1 MASVS
6 SLACTKFAL
15 CQLISN
21 NIFVFSINAMSG
33 LSFDMYLFYF
43 QKFCILYLGYKF
55 FPYVSALILSF
66 KNLNQDLLNLV
77 VIRGFFYYFSLKF
90 CTNNPDLSCMAML
103 CIYFITAQ
111 VPKRNGHKYNMD
123 SKKVITQ

>member
-1 MASVS
+1 MQCLDYHLICICFIFKSFVS
-6 SLACTKFAL
+6 CTWD
-15 CQLISN
+15 
-21 NIFVFSINAMSG
+21 IN
-33 LSFDMYLFYF
+33 SFRML
-43 QKFCILYLGYKF
+43 
-55 FPYVSALILSF
+55 SALILSF

-90 CTNNPDLSCMAML
+90 CTNNPDLSCMVML
-103 CIYFITAQ
+103 CICFITAQ